1 MPKRNAARKK
11 RSNARTKNATR
22 RRPPPGTGGKRRG
35 EMEVQDITH
44 QVAMAL
50 LYGQGRTAIAQ
61 ALGQYMKARGWQETD
76 APMPFNT
83 VDDYIKRA
91 KEIQAEEQSRDRE
104 DLRVRQ
110 SRRLLQRM
118 MKADADDR
126 HRDALRAERLLMD
139 IDGTA
144 APKRIIASTAP
155 GQPLELRMR
164 DPELMTTGERRRRIE
179 QLEAEERAAERE
191 EEEEE
196 AAAAAAAVAAA
207 AAPPPP
213 VESPPADAPPAPPPP
228 PTTWRPE

>member
-1 MPKRNAARKK
+1 MAKRNAARKK
-11 RSNARTKNATR
+11 RSNVRTKKAATR

-50 LYGQGRTAIAQ
+50 LYGQGRTVIAQ
-61 ALGQYMKARGWQETD
+61 SLGQYMKARGWQLDDT
-76 APMPFNT
+76 PMPFNT

-91 KEIQAEEQSRDRE
+91 KEMQAEEQSRDRE

-179 QLEAEERAAERE
+179 QLEAEERNEERE
-191 EEEEE
+191 DEK
-196 AAAAAAAVAAA
+196 A
-207 AAPPPP
+207 AAPPADPPAAPPPDDPPPPPP
-213 VESPPADAPPAPPPP
+213 VPAPP